1 MMFELFFFSPFLYN
15 IMRLKQIVFLKKK
28 SSMEASNFPQWACLT
43 CHSRT
48 STGVS
53 NQINEF

>member
-28 SSMEASNFPQWACLT
+28 SLMEASNFPQWACLT
-43 CHSRT
+43 